1 MPELEHP
8 TVTQINRTGYPKEA
22 LEQPEHCGI
31 DALGDEILVGDKIFE
46 IDGETVLEENLE
58 RYLVELMGAQIKEA
72 I

>member
-8 TVTQINRTGYPKEA
+8 MVTQINRTGYPREVI
-22 LEQPEHCGI
+22 EQPEHCGI
-31 DALGDEILVGDKIFE
+31 DALGSEILSGDKIYE

-58 RYLVELMGAQIKEA
+58 RYLVEFCDAKISEA